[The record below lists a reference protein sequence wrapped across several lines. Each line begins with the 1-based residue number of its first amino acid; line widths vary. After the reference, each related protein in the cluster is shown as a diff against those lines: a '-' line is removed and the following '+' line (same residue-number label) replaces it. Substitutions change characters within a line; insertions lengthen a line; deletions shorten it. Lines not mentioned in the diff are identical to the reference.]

1 MKPNLQ
7 LTIVMVSVFVL
18 SACVPRYVA
27 EETILID
34 ACFLQSYLSKPWLE
48 RKLVIFV
55 ACFCA
60 AALYIRSH

>member
-18 SACVPRYVA
+18 SAFVPRYAA

-34 ACFLQSYLSKPWLE
+34 ACFLQGYLSKPWLE
-48 RKLVIFV
+48 RKFVIFV
-55 ACFCA
+55 ACACA
-60 AALYIRSH
+60 AVLYVRGH